1 MIGDFFDRDLK
12 NGYTIVLF
20 CLSSRPELKYSW
32 IADASKATNDF
43 DILDRSTP
51 PVRIHLFAKHIAHQ
65 YRYFYWYSITFLF
78 FFFSFFF
85 INYSSHVSL
94 YFQKCKGKS
103 GTYRSADFYWD
114 YITSRFRI
122 RDCLLIDRLINS
134 CKMII
139 NLRDNNELWI
149 DDSEF
154 KTEYQSF

>member
-1 MIGDFFDRDLK
+1 MWNLKKMKKPIISFFVEYEMIGHFFDRDLK

-43 DILDRSTP
+43 DILEHYT
-51 PVRIHLFAKHIAHQ
+51 VRIHLFAKHIAHQ
-65 YRYFYWYSITFLF
+65 YRYFYWYSITFF
-78 FFFSFFF
+78 FFF

-103 GTYRSADFYWD
+103 GTYRSTTIFIE
-114 YITSRFRI
+114 ITSRFRI
-122 RDCLLIDRLINS
+122 TNCLLIDRLINS

-139 NLRDNNELWI
+139 KR
-149 DDSEF
+149 
-154 KTEYQSF
+154 

>member
-1 MIGDFFDRDLK
+1 MWNLKKMKKPIISFFTEYEMIGHFFDRDLK

-43 DILDRSTP
+43 DILEHYT
-51 PVRIHLFAKHIAHQ
+51 VRIHLFAKHIAHQ
-65 YRYFYWYSITFLF
+65 YRYFYWYSITFF
-78 FFFSFFF
+78 FFF

-103 GTYRSADFYWD
+103 GTYRSTTIFIE
-114 YITSRFRI
+114 ITSRFRI
-122 RDCLLIDRLINS
+122 TNCLLIDRLINS

-139 NLRDNNELWI
+139 KR
-149 DDSEF
+149 
-154 KTEYQSF
+154 

>member
-1 MIGDFFDRDLK
+1 MWNLKKMKKPIISFFAEYEMIGHFFDRDLK

-43 DILDRSTP
+43 DILEHCT
-51 PVRIHLFAKHIAHQ
+51 VRIHLFAKHIAHQ
-65 YRYFYWYSITFLF
+65 YRYFYWYSITFF
-78 FFFSFFF
+78 FFF

-103 GTYRSADFYWD
+103 GTYRSTTIFIE
-114 YITSRFRI
+114 ITSRFRI
-122 RDCLLIDRLINS
+122 TNCLLIDRLINS

-139 NLRDNNELWI
+139 KR
-149 DDSEF
+149 
-154 KTEYQSF
+154 